1 MRIEGIEWN
10 GKFSISNDNSIR
22 NLDLISQDIDVI

>member
-1 MRIEGIEWN
+1 MRIGDIEWN